1 MFSNEFRVDFLATHE
16 KVLKKLIP
24 IGDLMY
30 TRSHIKYGWNS
41 GFLGIARKSRERGRE
56 GEQLKPRHRPTN
68 YTCRLKSDDS
78 NTAQKSREGSPTNPH
93 FNVAGNFTH

>member
-30 TRSHIKYGWNS
+30 TRSHINMDG
-41 GFLGIARKSRERGRE
+41 
-56 GEQLKPRHRPTN
+56 T
-68 YTCRLKSDDS
+68 
-78 NTAQKSREGSPTNPH
+78 
-93 FNVAGNFTH
+93 VAC